1 MKRHKKGEMPEIT
14 REIYKGVK
22 RMDRQQFERFYAD
35 LYKNGYEDG
44 KDSVQG
50 IDVNEVLE
58 VIGTVKGIGQTRLLS
73 IAEALDKAFCKEES
87 SFLQTIAE
95 NNAKNAK

>member
-1 MKRHKKGEMPEIT
+1 MNRHRKGVMPEIT

-22 RMDRQQFERFYAD
+22 RMDRQQFERFCKD

-50 IDVNEVLE
+50 IDVSEVLE
-58 VIGTVKGIGQTRLLS
+58 VIGTVKGIGQARLLS
-73 IAEALDKAFCKEES
+73 IAEALDRVF
-87 SFLQTIAE
+87 
-95 NNAKNAK
+95 

>member
-22 RMDRQQFERFYAD
+22 RMDRQQFERFCKD

-50 IDVNEVLE
+50 IDVSEVLE
-58 VIGTVKGIGQTRLLS
+58 VIGTVKGIGQARLLS
-73 IAEALDKAFCKEES
+73 IAEALDRVF
-87 SFLQTIAE
+87 
-95 NNAKNAK
+95 

>member
-22 RMDRQQFERFYAD
+22 RMDRQQFERFCID
-35 LYKNGYEDG
+35 LYKTGYEDG

-50 IDVNEVLE
+50 IDVDKALE
-58 VIGTVKGIGQTRLLS
+58 AIGTIKGIGQARLLS
-73 IAEALDKAFCKEES
+73 IAEALGGVF
-87 SFLQTIAE
+87 
-95 NNAKNAK
+95 

>member
-1 MKRHKKGEMPEIT
+1 MNRHRKGVMPEIT

-22 RMDRQQFERFYAD
+22 RMDRQQFERFCRE

-58 VIGTVKGIGQTRLLS
+58 VIGTVKGIGQARLLS
-73 IAEALDKAFCKEES
+73 IAEVLDKVF
-87 SFLQTIAE
+87 
-95 NNAKNAK
+95 

>member
-22 RMDRQQFERFYAD
+22 RMDRQQFERFCND

-50 IDVNEVLE
+50 IDVSEVLE
-58 VIGTVKGIGQTRLLS
+58 VIGTVKGIGQARLLS
-73 IAEALDKAFCKEES
+73 IAEALDRVF
-87 SFLQTIAE
+87 
-95 NNAKNAK
+95 

>member
-22 RMDRQQFERFYAD
+22 RMDRQQFERFCAD

-50 IDVNEVLE
+50 IDVSEVLE
-58 VIGTVKGIGQTRLLS
+58 VIGTVKGIGQARLLS
-73 IAEALDKAFCKEES
+73 IAEALDRVF
-87 SFLQTIAE
+87 
-95 NNAKNAK
+95 

>member
-22 RMDRQQFERFYAD
+22 RMDRQQFERFCAD

>member
-1 MKRHKKGEMPEIT
+1 MNRHRKGVMPEIT

-22 RMDRQQFERFYAD
+22 RMDRQQFERFCAE

-44 KDSVQG
+44 RESVAG
-50 IDVNEVLE
+50 IDVEKAVE

>member
-22 RMDRQQFERFYAD
+22 RMDRQQFERFCRE
-35 LYKNGYEDG
+35 LYRNGYEDG

-50 IDVNEVLE
+50 IDVDKAVE
-58 VIGTVKGIGQTRLLS
+58 VIRTVKGIRQTRLLG

>member
-22 RMDRQQFERFYAD
+22 RMDRQLFERFCAG

-73 IAEALDKAFCKEES
+73 IAEVLDKAFCKEES

>member
-22 RMDRQQFERFYAD
+22 RMDRQQFERFCRE
-35 LYKNGYEDG
+35 LYRNGYEDG

-50 IDVNEVLE
+50 IDVDKAVE
-58 VIGTVKGIGQTRLLS
+58 VIRTVKGIGQTRLLG

>member
-22 RMDRQQFERFYAD
+22 RMDRQQFERFCID
-35 LYKNGYEDG
+35 LYKTGYEDG

-50 IDVNEVLE
+50 IDC
-58 VIGTVKGIGQTRLLS
+58 LLYTS
-73 IAEALDKAFCKEES
+73 MFAMGFKRKAG
-87 SFLQTIAE
+87 
-95 NNAKNAK
+95 

>member
-22 RMDRQQFERFYAD
+22 RMDRQQFERFCRE

-44 KDSVQG
+44 KDSVKG
-50 IDVNEVLE
+50 IDVSEVLE
-58 VIGTVKGIGQTRLLS
+58 VIGTVKGIGQTRLFS
-73 IAEALDKAFCKEES
+73 IAEVLNKAFYEEKS
-87 SFLQTIAE
+87 GFLQKIAE